1 MTVRD
6 GDGLAWHDGDGLGW
20 RLERLGPGALRMVAD
35 AEPSAQLSA
44 RLAAVRRQA
53 WAHRT
58 PGILDMVVGYR
69 TLTVEVRPGTSTAAA
84 ARRLAAATQ
93 IGPHDGPN
101 DASAAAVAPRNLTV
115 PVVYGGDAADV
126 GELVARLGLPWPEIV
141 ALHAAGRYLV
151 AFLGFTPGFPY
162 LHGLHPALS
171 LPRRAAP
178 VSMKGGAVAI
188 ADGHAGVYPSPG
200 PGGWWALGTTSTEM
214 FDPWRSEPTT
224 LLPGD
229 EVRFEVADPG
239 TSRGGPRDAGRGA
252 DRGRARSGAH
262 EPAVTAIE
270 VWPGGVSLQGRPR
283 AGVGHLG
290 MSQAGALDGR
300 AFAAAAKLAGA
311 PLEAPALELM
321 VPHATLRA
329 ERPLLAAWAGGGA
342 RLRLEG
348 RDVPTGRP
356 FRWPAGTLLEVRPS
370 LQASGA
376 NALLAVGG
384 GLAPLGG
391 PVGHPSLVGAGS
403 TDARAAVGGFGR
415 ALVAG
420 DVLALAGPPQ
430 APDPTWA
437 GRVRH
442 ASRVG
447 LRLHPGPHG
456 ETAAYAALLATTYR
470 LAARDRMGARLD
482 GPAVRPE
489 RPDVASEGVPL
500 GAVQLPADGRPI
512 VLLADRGR
520 TGGYAIVGVVDP
532 RDLPSLAQTQPGG
545 EVVFE
550 PPSR

>member
-1 MTVRD
+1 MTVRA
-6 GDGLAWHDGDGLGW
+6 GDGLAWQDDDGLAW
-20 RLERLGPGALRMVAD
+20 RLERLGPGALRMAAD
-35 AEPSAQLSA
+35 AEPSAVLSA

-58 PGILDMVVGYR
+58 PGILDILAGYR
-69 TLTVEVRPGTSTAAA
+69 TLTVEVRPGTSTGAA
-84 ARRLAAATQ
+84 ARRLAAATRLGAQ
-93 IGPHDGPN
+93 DEGTPH
-101 DASAAAVAPRNLTV
+101 RMTL
-115 PVVYGGDAADV
+115 PVVYGVAADV
-126 GELVARLGLPWPEIV
+126 DELVARLGLPWPEIV

-162 LHGLHPALS
+162 LHGLHPALR
-171 LPRRAAP
+171 LPRRTAP
-178 VSMKGGAVAI
+178 APLAGGTVAI
-188 ADGHAGVYPSPG
+188 ADGRAGIYPSAG
-200 PGGWWALGTTSTEM
+200 PGGWWAMGTTPTAL

-229 EVRFEVADPG
+229 EVRFSAADTLPPATG
-239 TSRGGPRDAGRGA
+239 RSRPDSRGAP
-252 DRGRARSGAH
+252 RSGAQ
-262 EPAVTAIE
+262 EPALTVVE
-270 VWPGGVSLQGRPR
+270 VWPGGASLQGRPR
-283 AGVGHLG
+283 SGVGHLG

-300 AFAAAAKLAGA
+300 AFVAAAKLAGA
-311 PLEAPALELM
+311 ALDAPALELL

-348 RDVPTGRP
+348 RDVPSGQP
-356 FRWPAGTLLEVRPS
+356 FRFPAGTLLEVRPS
-370 LQASGA
+370 ARASGA
-376 NALLAVGG
+376 HALLAVGG
-384 GLAPLGG
+384 GLVPLGG

-403 TDARAAVGGFGR
+403 TDARAGVGGFGR

-442 ASRVG
+442 AARVG

-456 ETAAYAALLATTYR
+456 ESAAYAALLATTYR
-470 LAARDRMGARLD
+470 LAALDRMGARLD
-482 GPAVRPE
+482 GPPVRPE
-489 RPDVASEGVPL
+489 RPDVDSEGVPI
-500 GAVQLPADGRPI
+500 GTVQLPSHGRPI

-520 TGGYAIVGVVDP
+520 TGGYATVGVVDP
-532 RDLPSLAQTQPGG
+532 RDLPSLAQTRPGG

-550 PPSR
+550 PPTG

>member
-1 MTVRD
+1 MMARD
-6 GDGLAWHDGDGLGW
+6 ADVLAWHDGDGLAW
-20 RLERLGPGALRMVAD
+20 RLDRIGPGTLRMIAD
-35 AEPSAQLSA
+35 AEPSALLSA
-44 RLAAVRRQA
+44 RLAAVRRRA

-58 PGILDMVVGYR
+58 PGILDMVAGYQ
-69 TLTVEVRPGTSTAAA
+69 TLTVEVRPGTSTGAAG
-84 ARRLAAATQ
+84 RRLAAATRHA
-93 IGPHDGPN
+93 PLDE
-101 DASAAAVAPRNLTV
+101 AAPRCLTL
-115 PVVYGGDAADV
+115 PVRYGDGADV
-126 GELVARLGLPWPEIV
+126 EELVGRLGLPWPEIV
-141 ALHAAGRYLV
+141 SLHEAGRYLV

-162 LHGLHPALS
+162 LHGLHPALR

-178 VSMKGGAVAI
+178 APLDGGTVAI
-188 ADGHAGVYPSPG
+188 ADGRAGVYPSAG
-200 PGGWWALGTTSTEM
+200 PGGWWALGTTQTAL
-214 FDPWRSEPTT
+214 FDPWQAEPTA

-229 EVRFEVADPG
+229 EVRFVATGDP
-239 TSRGGPRDAGRGA
+239 PPNDARP
-252 DRGRARSGAH
+252 
-262 EPAVTAIE
+262 PAVGRRASERGTREAAVTVVE
-270 VWPGGVSLQGRPR
+270 AWPGAVSLQGRPR

-300 AFAAAAKLAGA
+300 AFVAAAKLAGA
-311 PLEAPALELM
+311 PLDAPALELL

-329 ERPLLAAWAGGGA
+329 ERPLLAAWSGGGA
-342 RLRLEG
+342 RFSLEA

-370 LQASGA
+370 PQASGA
-376 NALLAVGG
+376 HALLAVGG
-384 GLAPLGG
+384 GLVPLGG
-391 PVGHPSLVGAGS
+391 AVGHPSLVGAGS

-415 ALVAG
+415 ALAAG

-456 ETAAYAALLATTYR
+456 ESAAYAALLATTYR
-470 LAARDRMGARLD
+470 LASLDRMGARLD
-482 GPAVRPE
+482 GPPVRPE
-489 RPDVASEGVPL
+489 RPDVHSEGVPL
-500 GAVQLPADGRPI
+500 GTVQLPAHGRPI

-532 RDLPSLAQTQPGG
+532 RDLPSLAQTRPGG

-550 PPSR
+550 PPTG